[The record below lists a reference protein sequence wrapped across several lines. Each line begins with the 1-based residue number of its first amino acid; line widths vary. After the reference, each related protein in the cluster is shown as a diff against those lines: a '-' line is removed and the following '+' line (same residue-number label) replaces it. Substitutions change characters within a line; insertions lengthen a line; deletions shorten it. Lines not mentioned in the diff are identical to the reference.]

1 VFDLFHIGHL
11 NLLMNAKSMCD
22 KLIVG
27 VTTDELTEQIKGK
40 MPIIPF
46 NERSAIIG
54 SIKFVDIVVSQGK
67 IDEISDYAK
76 YKFDIIFKGD
86 DWKGTARWNEL
97 EVYFQKK
104 GVRVIFIPYTKETSS
119 SQLKKRIGRLFN
131 E

>member
-1 VFDLFHIGHL
+1 MFHIGHL

-40 MPIIPF
+40 RPVIPF
-46 NERSAIIG
+46 NERSAIVD
-54 SIKFVDIVVSQGK
+54 SIKYVDIVVSQEK
-67 IDEISDYAK
+67 IDEIRDYSD

-86 DWKGTARWNEL
+86 DWKGTERWNEL
-97 EVYFQKK
+97 EAYFQKK
-104 GVRVIFIPYTKETSS
+104 GVKVVFIPYTKDTSS
-119 SQLKKRIGRLFN
+119 SQLKKRIAKIFN

>member
-1 VFDLFHIGHL
+1 
-11 NLLMNAKSMCD
+11 MKAKSMCD

-40 MPIIPF
+40 KPIIPF
-46 NERSAIIG
+46 NERSAIVS
-54 SIKFVDIVVSQGK
+54 SIKYVDIVVSQEK
-67 IDEISDYAK
+67 IDEISDFTQ

-86 DWKGTARWNEL
+86 DWKGTAKWNDL

-104 GVRVIFIPYTKETSS
+104 GVKVVFIPYTKDTSS
-119 SQLKKRIGRLFN
+119 SQLKKRIVKIFD